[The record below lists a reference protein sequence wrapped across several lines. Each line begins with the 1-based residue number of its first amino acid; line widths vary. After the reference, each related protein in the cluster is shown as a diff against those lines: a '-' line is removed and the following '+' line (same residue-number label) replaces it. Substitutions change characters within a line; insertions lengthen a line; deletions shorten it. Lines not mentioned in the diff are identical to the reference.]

1 MGLFDG
7 FLDNLVSGVLNPKGN
22 LGDWRHASRTFVKN
36 SFRLAPKVKFLYHV
50 AFTFS
55 PAIKKTLPTWSEKK
69 HTLEAGLLVKASDLP
84 SFSAQIETKKKYNR
98 TANIQTGLTYNPIN
112 ISFHDD
118 NLGIATG
125 LFEAYY
131 RYYFA
136 DGNYGVDQLRR
147 AYDKSWPARDST
159 YLGAERNKYTFG
171 LHNQITDP
179 FFIDIQISQMTRH
192 TYTTYTLVNPIV
204 TEWKHGDVNSADG
217 SSTNENTMTV
227 AYETVWV
234 DRGGT
239 EAGADGEPNGFGDL
253 AHYDVT
259 PSPITLLG
267 GGSVSLGAVLSG
279 AADLFEYGATG
290 KGFSNPIAAVIAGVN
305 LAQNIG
311 DLTQA
316 GINEDITNII
326 TSGSDS
332 VYDNVVSGLPNAN
345 F

>member
-1 MGLFDG
+1 
-7 FLDNLVSGVLNPKGN
+7 
-22 LGDWRHASRTFVKN
+22 
-36 SFRLAPKVKFLYHV
+36 
-50 AFTFS
+50 
-55 PAIKKTLPTWSEKK
+55 
-69 HTLEAGLLVKASDLP
+69 
-84 SFSAQIETKKKYNR
+84 
-98 TANIQTGLTYNPIN
+98 
-112 ISFHDD
+112 
-118 NLGIATG
+118 
-125 LFEAYY
+125 
-131 RYYFA
+131 
-136 DGNYGVDQLRR
+136 
-147 AYDKSWPARDST
+147 
-159 YLGAERNKYTFG
+159 
-171 LHNQITDP
+171 
-179 FFIDIQISQMTRH
+179 
-192 TYTTYTLVNPIV
+192 
-204 TEWKHGDVNSADG
+204 
-217 SSTNENTMTV
+217 MTV
-227 AYETVWV
+227 AYETVWI